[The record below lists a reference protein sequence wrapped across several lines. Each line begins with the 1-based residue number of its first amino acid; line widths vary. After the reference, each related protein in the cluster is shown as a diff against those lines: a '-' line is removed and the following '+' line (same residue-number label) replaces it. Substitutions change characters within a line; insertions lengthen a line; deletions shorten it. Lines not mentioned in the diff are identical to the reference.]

1 MTAKAVAM
9 ALPIPEEAPV
19 IRADLPC
26 RSFCPCP
33 TMLFNQPAT
42 LSGFASGTSGEGL
55 CGISAPGGPRNSHKS
70 MLAGEST
77 LYETYLHEQF
87 QLITLCVHSLP

>member
-55 CGISAPGGPRNSHKS
+55 CGISAPSGPRNPHKS
-70 MLAGEST
+70 IIKYRQASPLYTRHIST
-77 LYETYLHEQF
+77 
-87 QLITLCVHSLP
+87 SNSS